1 MNYNNMLDNYTGL
14 EIAIIGMAGRFPCAK
29 NIQEFWRNL
38 QDGVESISVF
48 SDEELIRAGVEPN
61 SLNHPQYVKAGALLE
76 DVELFDAD
84 FFGYT
89 PREAEILDPQH
100 RVFLESAVA
109 ALEDASYN
117 FGKNDSVVG
126 VYGSSGMNSY
136 LLNNLYPNR
145 DLLSGFGIAS
155 AFAAND
161 KDHLSTLVSYKLN
174 LTGPA
179 ITIQTNCSSS
189 LVAVHLACQGLLSGD
204 CEIALAGGVSI
215 PLPQNTG
222 YLYQEGS
229 IFSPDGHCRAFDADA
244 KGMVGGAGVGIV
256 VLKRLEKAIE
266 SGDRIYGVIKGSAI
280 NNDGAF
286 KIGYTAPS
294 VEGQARV
301 IQAAH
306 ILAEVEADSIS
317 YIEAHGTGTPLGD
330 PIEIAALTQAFR
342 TSTEKKNFCAIG
354 SVKTNIGHLD
364 TAAGITGLIK
374 TALALHH
381 QLLPPSLNFQQPH
394 PKIDFANS
402 PFYVNTKLSSWET
415 TDTPRRAGVSSF
427 GIGGTNVHLILEQA
441 PVIETSEVSRPWQLL
456 LLSAKSNS
464 ALESMTANLL
474 KYLQQPKLNLADVAY
489 TLQVGRKTYDYRR
502 MVVCRN
508 QEEAVTA
515 LNNQTPQQVFTSFQE
530 QTERPVIFMFPG
542 QGSQYVNMGREL
554 YQVEPIFREQIDYCA
569 ELLQPLLKLD
579 LRTILY
585 PDIPN
590 TEETATAQL
599 NQTYLTQPV
608 LFAIEYALAKLW
620 ISWGVKP
627 KAMIGHSIGEYVA
640 ACLAGV
646 FSLEDALK
654 LVVLRGQLMQQLP
667 GGAMLAI
674 ALPEAEIR
682 HLLGLKLDLAAVN
695 TSNRCV
701 VSGTTASIEKLYKQL
716 QSQEVEC
723 RLLHTSHAFHS
734 AMMTPILATFRQKVQ
749 NIHLHEPK
757 TPYISNLTG
766 TWITGAEATDPDYWA
781 KHLRQIVRF
790 EAGIGELLQQQE
802 CVFLE
807 VGPGRTL
814 STFLNQHKSKNE
826 ETITLPSL
834 RHPREQQAD
843 TAFLQNTLGKLWLAG
858 VQINWSSLYSHEL
871 RQPLSLPSYPFQG
884 QRYWIEAQQK
894 TFLSEQEEIKDS
906 LLPLYPRAN
915 LSTAYVFPSNH
926 IEQEIATIW
935 QELLGIEKIG
945 IHDNFFDIGGNSL
958 IATQL
963 ISRIQEVF
971 LVDLPLASLFE
982 QPTIANLA
990 ELILQK
996 QIEDTDSE
1004 FLLEILAEV
1013 QQLPE
1018 LR

>member
-1 MNYNNMLDNYTGL
+1 MSDNYTGL
-14 EIAIIGMAGRFPCAK
+14 EIAIIGMAGRFPGAR
-29 NIQEFWRNL
+29 NIQEFWHNL
-38 QDGVESISVF
+38 QDGVESVSVF
-48 SDEELIRAGVEPN
+48 SDEELISAGVEPTL
-61 SLNHPQYVKAGALLE
+61 LNHPQYVKAGAVLN

-109 ALEDASYN
+109 ALEDASYGN
-117 FGKNDSVVG
+117 NESIVG
-126 VYGSSGMNSY
+126 VYGSSGTNSS

-179 ITIQTNCSSS
+179 ITIQTTCSSS

-204 CEIALAGGVSI
+204 CEIALAGGVSVR
-215 PLPQNTG
+215 LPQNTG
-222 YLYQEGS
+222 YLYQEGGF
-229 IFSPDGHCRAFDADA
+229 FSPDGHCRAFDADA

-256 VLKRLEKAIE
+256 VLKRLEKALE

-280 NNDGAF
+280 NNDGAL

-301 IQAAH
+301 IQAAQV
-306 ILAEVEADSIS
+306 LAEVKADSIS

-402 PFYVNTKLSSWET
+402 PFYVNTKLSPWET
-415 TDTPRRAGVSSF
+415 TDAPRRAGVSSF

-464 ALESMTANLL
+464 ALESMTANLV

-508 QEEAVTA
+508 REEAVTA
-515 LNNQTPQQVFTSFQE
+515 LNNETPQQVFTSFQE

-542 QGSQYVNMGREL
+542 QGSQYVNMGQEL
-554 YQVEPIFREQIDYCA
+554 YQVEPIFRTQIDYCA

-585 PDIPN
+585 PNLTILG
-590 TEETATAQL
+590 TEETATQQL
-599 NQTYLTQPV
+599 NQTYLTQPA

-654 LVVLRGQLMQQLP
+654 IVVLRSQLMQQLP
-667 GGAMLAI
+667 SGAMLAI
-674 ALPEAEIR
+674 GLSEAEIK

-695 TSNRCV
+695 TPNRCV
-701 VSGTTASIEKLYKQL
+701 VSGTAASIEELYEQL
-716 QSQEVEC
+716 QSQGVEC
-723 RLLHTSHAFHS
+723 RPLHTSHAFHS
-734 AMMTPILATFRQKVQ
+734 VMMTPILATFTQKVQ
-749 NIHLHEPK
+749 SIHLHEPRI
-757 TPYISNLTG
+757 PYISNLTG
-766 TWITGAEATDPDYWA
+766 TWITGAEATDPNYWA
-781 KHLRQIVRF
+781 KHLRQTVRF
-790 EAGIGELLQQQE
+790 EAGISELLQQQE

-814 STFLNQHKSKNE
+814 NTFLNQHPSKNQ

-858 VQINWSSLYSHEL
+858 VQIDWSGLYSHEL
-871 RQPLSLPSYPFQG
+871 RQPLSLPGYPFQG

-894 TFLSEQEEIKDS
+894 TSLSEQEIEDS
-906 LLPLYPRAN
+906 SLPLYPRAN
-915 LSTAYVFPSNH
+915 LSTAYVSPSNH

-958 IATQL
+958 VATQL
-963 ISRIQEVF
+963 ISRIQEIF
-971 LVDLPLASLFE
+971 SVDLPLASLFE

-996 QIEDTDSE
+996 QIEETDSE

-1013 QQLPE
+1013 QQLE

>member
-1 MNYNNMLDNYTGL
+1 MNYNNMSDNYTGL
-14 EIAIIGMAGRFPCAK
+14 EIAIIGMAGRFPGAK

-48 SDEELIRAGVEPN
+48 SDEELIEAGVEPN
-61 SLNHPQYVKAGALLE
+61 SLNHPQYVKAGAPL
-76 DVELFDAD
+76 DNVELFDAD

-179 ITIQTNCSSS
+179 ITIQTTCSSS

-204 CEIALAGGVSI
+204 CEIALAGGVSVR
-215 PLPQNTG
+215 LPQNTG
-222 YLYQEGS
+222 YLYQEGG

-244 KGMVGGAGVGIV
+244 KGMVAGAGVGIV
-256 VLKRLEKAIE
+256 VLKRLEKALE

-280 NNDGAF
+280 NNDGAL

-301 IQAAH
+301 IQAAQV
-306 ILAEVEADSIS
+306 LAEVEADSIS

-402 PFYVNTKLSSWET
+402 PFYVNTKLSAWE

-441 PVIETSEVSRPWQLL
+441 PVIETSEVSRPIQLL

-464 ALESMTANLL
+464 ALESMTANLVE
-474 KYLQQPKLNLADVAY
+474 YLQQPKLNLADVAY

-508 QEEAVTA
+508 LEEAVTA
-515 LNNQTPQQVFTSFQE
+515 LNNQTPQQTLTSFQE

-554 YQVEPIFREQIDYCA
+554 YQVEPIFREQIDCCA

-579 LRTILY
+579 LRAILY
-585 PDIPN
+585 PDLTIPGS
-590 TEETATAQL
+590 EETATQQL
-599 NQTYLTQPV
+599 NQTYLTQPA

-620 ISWGVKP
+620 ISWGVRP

-646 FSLEDALK
+646 FSLEEALE
-654 LVVLRGQLMQQLP
+654 LVVLRSQLMQQLP
-667 GGAMLAI
+667 SGAMLAV
-674 ALPEAEIR
+674 ALPEAEIK
-682 HLLGLKLDLAAVN
+682 HLLGEKLDLAAVN
-695 TSNRCV
+695 TPNRCV
-701 VSGTTASIEKLYKQL
+701 VSGTTATVEELYEQL
-716 QSQEVEC
+716 QSQGVEC

-734 AMMTPILATFRQKVQ
+734 AMMAPILATFTSYVQ
-749 NIHLHEPK
+749 NIHLHEPQI
-757 TPYISNLTG
+757 PYISNLTG
-766 TWITGAEATDPDYWA
+766 TWITGKEAIDPNYWA
-781 KHLRQIVRF
+781 KHLRQTVRF
-790 EAGIGELLQQQE
+790 EAGISELLQQQE

-814 STFLNQHKSKNE
+814 NTFLNQHPSKNK

-843 TAFLQNTLGKLWLAG
+843 AAFLHNTLGKLWLAG
-858 VQINWSSLYSHEL
+858 VQIDWSGLYTHEV
-871 RQPLSLPSYPFQG
+871 RQPLSLPSYPFQR
-884 QRYWIEAQQK
+884 QRYWIEGQQK
-894 TFLSEQEEIKDS
+894 TSLSQQEEIADS
-906 LLPLYPRAN
+906 SLPLYPRAN
-915 LSTAYVFPSNH
+915 LPTAYVAPYND
-926 IEQEIATIW
+926 IEQKIATIW

-958 IATQL
+958 NATQV
-963 ISRIQEVF
+963 ISRIQEIF
-971 LVDLPLASLFE
+971 PVDLPLASLFE

-990 ELILQK
+990 EVILQK

-1004 FLLEILAEV
+1004 LLLEVLAEI
-1013 QQLPE
+1013 QQS
-1018 LR
+1018 